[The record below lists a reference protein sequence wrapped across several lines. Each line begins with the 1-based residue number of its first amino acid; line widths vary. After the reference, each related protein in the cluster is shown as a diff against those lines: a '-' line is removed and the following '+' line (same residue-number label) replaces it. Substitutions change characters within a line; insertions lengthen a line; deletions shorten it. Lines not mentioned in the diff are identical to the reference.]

1 MLCVGSRGRLI
12 RQPGSDH
19 PSEGF
24 DLGQVV
30 TGLQVV
36 RGEQVWAKSTSS
48 GIGTPTGTLMS
59 TLIRETLLPRPS
71 KKRWADLLL
80 PQPSKGAAVGCVLPA
95 KGRVTDG
102 ARTRDLRSHNPNSQV
117 RSRSPTFRNPLIQ
130 AVFSNLPLA
139 GVRRRSPGLSSRPS
153 STAFAIGPTRTRSNA
168 DPNNP

>member
-59 TLIRETLLPRPS
+59 TLIRVTLLPRRS

-102 ARTRDLRSHNPNSQV
+102 ARTRDLP
-117 RSRSPTFRNPLIQ
+117 
-130 AVFSNLPLA
+130 
-139 GVRRRSPGLSSRPS
+139 
-153 STAFAIGPTRTRSNA
+153 
-168 DPNNP
+168 